1 RKMLMSVLEVIIV
14 SIGLSL
20 DAFTVTV
27 CTGATQ
33 PYLKKRMDFI
43 VGLAFGG
50 IQAIMLTIG
59 TMITKFP
66 VSSIYSETFKS
77 INQWFSAIIF
87 IFLGLKMIKN
97 ALTIK
102 SINEQRESFNYRN
115 IFSLAFATSLDALVL
130 GIGFALL
137 RTEII
142 IDMFIIFVI
151 TGISS
156 IIGLRVGY
164 RVGDKYRVAV
174 NICGS
179 VILLIMG
186 VKMILS
192 YFKII

>member
-1 RKMLMSVLEVIIV
+1 MSVLEVIIV

-59 TMITKFP
+59 MMITKFP

-97 ALTIK
+97 ALNIK

-137 RTEII
+137 RTEVI

-156 IIGLRVGY
+156 IVGLRVGY

>member
-1 RKMLMSVLEVIIV
+1 MLMSVLEVIIV

-59 TMITKFP
+59 MMITKFP

-115 IFSLAFATSLDALVL
+115 ILSLAFATSLDALVL

-156 IIGLRVGY
+156 IVGLRVGY

>member
-1 RKMLMSVLEVIIV
+1 MSVLEVIIV

-59 TMITKFP
+59 MMITKFP

-97 ALTIK
+97 ALNIK

-115 IFSLAFATSLDALVL
+115 ILSLAFATSLDALVL

-137 RTEII
+137 RTEVI

-156 IIGLRVGY
+156 IVGLRVGY

>member
-1 RKMLMSVLEVIIV
+1 MLMSVLEVIIV

-59 TMITKFP
+59 MMITKFP

-115 IFSLAFATSLDALVL
+115 IFSLAFATSFDALVL

-186 VKMILS
+186 IKMILS

>member
-1 RKMLMSVLEVIIV
+1 MSVLEVIIV

-59 TMITKFP
+59 MMITKFP

-97 ALTIK
+97 AMTIK
-102 SINEQRESFNYRN
+102 SINEQRETFSYRN
-115 IFSLAFATSLDALVL
+115 IFSLALATSLDALVL
-130 GIGFALL
+130 GIGFALM

-164 RVGDKYRVAV
+164 RVGDKYRFAV
-174 NICGS
+174 NISGS

>member
-1 RKMLMSVLEVIIV
+1 MLMSVLEVIIV

-50 IQAIMLTIG
+50 IQSIMLTIG
-59 TMITKFP
+59 MMITKFP

-156 IIGLRVGY
+156 IVGLRVGY

>member
-1 RKMLMSVLEVIIV
+1 MLMSVLEVIIV

-43 VGLAFGG
+43 VGLAFGR

-59 TMITKFP
+59 MMITKFP

-115 IFSLAFATSLDALVL
+115 ILSLAFATSLDALVL

-156 IIGLRVGY
+156 IVGLRVGY

-174 NICGS
+174 NIYGS

>member
-1 RKMLMSVLEVIIV
+1 MLMSVLEVIIV

-59 TMITKFP
+59 MMITKFP

>member
-1 RKMLMSVLEVIIV
+1 MLMSVLEVIIV

-59 TMITKFP
+59 MMITKFP

-97 ALTIK
+97 AMTIK

-115 IFSLAFATSLDALVL
+115 IFSLAFATSMDALVL
-130 GIGFALL
+130 GIGFALM
-137 RTEII
+137 RTETI

-174 NICGS
+174 NIFGS

-186 VKMILS
+186 IKMILS

>member
-1 RKMLMSVLEVIIV
+1 MSVLEVIIV

-59 TMITKFP
+59 MMITKFP

-97 ALTIK
+97 AMTIK
-102 SINEQRESFNYRN
+102 SINEQRETFNYRN
-115 IFSLAFATSLDALVL
+115 IFSLALATSMDALIL

-137 RTEII
+137 HTEII
-142 IDMFIIFVI
+142 IDMFVIFVI

-164 RVGDKYRVAV
+164 RAGDKYRFAV

-179 VILLIMG
+179 IILLIMG
-186 VKMILS
+186 VKMIIS

>member
-1 RKMLMSVLEVIIV
+1 MLMSVLEVIIV

-59 TMITKFP
+59 MMITKFP
-66 VSSIYSETFKS
+66 ASSIYSETFKS

>member
-1 RKMLMSVLEVIIV
+1 MSVLEVIIV

-59 TMITKFP
+59 MMITKFP

-115 IFSLAFATSLDALVL
+115 ILSLAFATSLDALVL

-137 RTEII
+137 RTEVI

-156 IIGLRVGY
+156 IVGLRVGY

>member
-1 RKMLMSVLEVIIV
+1 MLMSVLEVIIV

-59 TMITKFP
+59 MMITKFP

-97 ALTIK
+97 AMTIK

-115 IFSLAFATSLDALVL
+115 IFSLAFATSMDALVL
-130 GIGFALL
+130 GIGFALM

-174 NICGS
+174 NISGS

>member
-1 RKMLMSVLEVIIV
+1 MSVLEVIIV

-33 PYLKKRMDFI
+33 PYLKKRMDFV

-59 TMITKFP
+59 MMITKFP
-66 VSSIYSETFKS
+66 VSSIYSETFRS

-97 ALTIK
+97 AMTIK

-115 IFSLAFATSLDALVL
+115 IFSLALATSMDALIL

-137 RTEII
+137 HTEII
-142 IDMFIIFVI
+142 VDMFIIFII

-164 RVGDKYRVAV
+164 LVGDKYRVAV
-174 NICGS
+174 NVCGS
-179 VILLIMG
+179 IILLIMG

>member
-1 RKMLMSVLEVIIV
+1 MLMSVLEVIIV

-59 TMITKFP
+59 MMITKFP

-115 IFSLAFATSLDALVL
+115 IFSLAFATSMDALVL
-130 GIGFALL
+130 GIGFALM

>member
-1 RKMLMSVLEVIIV
+1 MSVLEIIIV

-59 TMITKFP
+59 MMITKFP

>member
-1 RKMLMSVLEVIIV
+1 MSVLGVIIV

-59 TMITKFP
+59 MMITKFP

-115 IFSLAFATSLDALVL
+115 ILSLAFATSLDALVL

-156 IIGLRVGY
+156 IVGLRVGY

>member
-1 RKMLMSVLEVIIV
+1 MSVLEVIIV

-59 TMITKFP
+59 MMITKFP

-137 RTEII
+137 HTEII

>member
-1 RKMLMSVLEVIIV
+1 MSVLEVIIV

-59 TMITKFP
+59 MMITKFP
-66 VSSIYSETFKS
+66 VSSLYSETFKS

>member
-1 RKMLMSVLEVIIV
+1 MSVLEVIIV

-59 TMITKFP
+59 MMITKFP

-97 ALTIK
+97 AMTIK

-115 IFSLAFATSLDALVL
+115 IFSLAFATSMDALVL
-130 GIGFALL
+130 GIGFALM

-174 NICGS
+174 NISGS

>member
-1 RKMLMSVLEVIIV
+1 MLMSVLEVIIV

-59 TMITKFP
+59 MMITKFP

-97 ALTIK
+97 ALTIE

>member
-1 RKMLMSVLEVIIV
+1 MSVLEVIIV

-20 DAFTVTV
+20 YAFTVTV

-59 TMITKFP
+59 MMITKFP

-97 ALTIK
+97 AMTIK

>member
-1 RKMLMSVLEVIIV
+1 MSVLEVIIV

-50 IQAIMLTIG
+50 IQSIMLTIG
-59 TMITKFP
+59 MMIIKFP

-156 IIGLRVGY
+156 IVGLRVGY

>member
-1 RKMLMSVLEVIIV
+1 MSVLEVIIV

-59 TMITKFP
+59 MMITKFP

-97 ALTIK
+97 AMTIK

-130 GIGFALL
+130 GIGFALM

-164 RVGDKYRVAV
+164 RVGDKYRFAV
-174 NICGS
+174 NISGS

>member
-1 RKMLMSVLEVIIV
+1 MSVLEVIIV

-20 DAFTVTV
+20 DVFTVTV

-33 PYLKKRMDFI
+33 HYLKKRMDFV

-59 TMITKFP
+59 MMITEFP

-97 ALTIK
+97 AMTVK
-102 SINEQRESFNYRN
+102 SINVQREAFSYRN
-115 IFSLAFATSLDALVL
+115 IFSLAFVTSFDALIL

-142 IDMFIIFVI
+142 IDMFVIFVI

-164 RVGDKYRVAV
+164 LVGDKYRVAV
-174 NICGS
+174 NVCGS
-179 VILLIMG
+179 IILLIMG
-186 VKMILS
+186 IKMILS
-192 YFKII
+192 YFKIV

>member
-1 RKMLMSVLEVIIV
+1 MSVLEVIIV

-59 TMITKFP
+59 MMITKFP

-97 ALTIK
+97 AMTIK

-115 IFSLAFATSLDALVL
+115 IFSLAFATSIDALVL
-130 GIGFALL
+130 GIGFALM

-174 NICGS
+174 NISGS

>member
-1 RKMLMSVLEVIIV
+1 MSVLEVIIV

-59 TMITKFP
+59 MMITKFP

-156 IIGLRVGY
+156 IVGLRVGY

>member
-1 RKMLMSVLEVIIV
+1 MSVLEVIIV

-59 TMITKFP
+59 MMITKFP

-115 IFSLAFATSLDALVL
+115 ILSLAFATSLDALVL

-137 RTEII
+137 RTEVI

-156 IIGLRVGY
+156 IVGLRVGY

-192 YFKII
+192 YFKIT